1 MWHYITVAILGQL
14 SLKMVRSKLMNERG
28 GVHLDER
35 HEPELSV
42 LGLAPLVTLH
52 KPEER
57 PFNEV
62 DELVYYGHS
71 CLTPI

>member
-1 MWHYITVAILGQL
+1 
-14 SLKMVRSKLMNERG
+14 MNERG

-52 KPEER
+52 QPEER

-62 DELVYYGHS
+62 DELVYGRGIS
-71 CLTPI
+71 LSTITVGVRI